1 MKNHLAKAVVV
12 LSTMKSPIPMAS
24 LYYELE
30 GPYVLKGGRSMYENR
45 KTCLASVRE
54 RQGKWENTS
63 AEELIAEAK
72 KGSGSARLFLASLY
86 EFGDKKKGIPVD
98 YEESVYWYKESLKAS
113 SVPAADICLLI
124 AALLEE
130 KIGDPTEAWEFYR
143 KAYCLENKANRPA
156 LLAKIKK
163 LEPELIQSKTMLE
176 AELDELLKKEKLS
189 DDDIRR
195 MAFLIEFTQMPE
207 FPEEDMEDEEKW
219 MKAVLPKAE
228 IIVREAFRGDPIS
241 ENALGVFY
249 SRGMVLPLDYA
260 KQEYWFGCAYSDG
273 YERAYGNLKGVYE
286 DQNKR
291 DDLVNLV
298 IVAARHGNEEAQQIC
313 QKSGVDYKKP
323 GPLEWDML
331 DLYPLE
337 SLTSNEATEERMAL
351 IERFSQT
358 DDIQTQK
365 EILRQLVPSTT
376 EYYLDAFLNGKPYP
390 QDNLLDK
397 LMDTEDEAERR
408 MLVQGLDSEKAERA
422 LQEIPY
428 MPLTV
433 EERRC
438 INRFGDTRHC
448 RSPHRSYWYSV
459 HWNELSEKEQT
470 VIRMMDADHRL
481 TFDIADVI
489 FDRYEQKL
497 IADDAKQ
504 QEQTQKEDG
513 KADAG
518 IDEFWDWM
526 ITFGDSIYM
535 KRQAYAQLKLLG
547 RDITEESIK
556 KTSAET
562 FINLLNMELNPILHP
577 LASHAATFAW
587 NKLVERFEAKE
598 NI

>member
-1 MKNHLAKAVVV
+1 MH
-12 LSTMKSPIPMAS
+12 T
-24 LYYELE
+24 
-30 GPYVLKGGRSMYENR
+30 
-45 KTCLASVRE
+45 
-54 RQGKWENTS
+54 QGKICFASIKEQRKSWENTTL
-63 AEELIAEAK
+63 EDLMEEAK
-72 KGSGSARLFLASLY
+72 NGSCMECFHLGNLY
-86 EFGDKKKGIPVD
+86 ETGDKKKNISVD
-98 YEESVYWYKESLKAS
+98 YEEAVYWYKKSLKS
-113 SVPAADICLLI
+113 SYMPAADICRLI

-130 KIGDPTEAWEFYR
+130 KIGDIGEAWEFYR
-143 KAYCLENKANRPA
+143 KAYCLERKENRPA
-156 LLAKIKK
+156 LLAKIKE
-163 LEPELIQSKTMLE
+163 LEPELAGDKPILE
-176 AELDELLKKEKLS
+176 AELDKLLQQEKLS

-195 MAFLIEFTQMPE
+195 MAFLLEFTQMPE

-219 MKAVLPKAE
+219 IKAVLPKAE
-228 IIVREAFRGDPIS
+228 IIVHEAFRGDPIS
-241 ENALGVFY
+241 ENALGVLY

-260 KQEYWFGCAYSDG
+260 KQEYWFGCANSDG
-273 YERAYGNLKGVYE
+273 YERAYDNLKGVYE

-459 HWNELSEKEQT
+459 HWQELSEKEQT

-481 TFDIADVI
+481 TFDIADLI

-587 NKLVERFEAKE
+587 EKLVERFEAKE